1 MDRDAIFI
9 GSGLLLWVAF
19 LAFWLGGIVSLGSVE
34 VIAGLVL
41 TSILVVLHYSQ
52 GTSWEPAED
61 ISQDVLE
68 QRAKSVPETDFPEP
82 MNRSIGGGGA
92 VGQVPAGEA
101 GGELA
106 EGEEEEEDEGFDP
119 DSIAD
124 DEVEYYEIEFAKE
137 GETIEVA
144 NNETILDAG
153 EEEGWDLPYACRE
166 GQCISCAGHI
176 EDGPA
181 EDYIRH
187 SQNDSLMDDDMEEG
201 YCLTCVA
208 YPVDDFTIESGESP

>member
-9 GSGLLLWVAF
+9 GGGLLLWVAF
-19 LAFWLGGIVSLGSVE
+19 MTAWLGNIVSLGSVE

-41 TSILVVLHYSQ
+41 TAVLVVLHYSQ

-92 VGQVPAGEA
+92 AGQVPAGEA
-101 GGELA
+101 GELA
-106 EGEEEEEDEGFDP
+106 EGEKEEEDKGFDP
-119 DSIAD
+119 DSITD
-124 DEVEYYEIEFAKE
+124 DELEYYEIDLTKE

-144 NNETILDAG
+144 NNETILNAG